1 MLHMTI
7 QLTHDEIF
15 YKKRTLCFVVENQRS
30 CKSQAFH
37 AIFFYFCPYIII
49 KEAKKVCYYFLNFKA
64 IKNMR
69 EREKERLI

>member
-1 MLHMTI
+1 MLHTTI

-37 AIFFYFCPYIII
+37 AIFFFISVHILLLKRQRRYVI
-49 KEAKKVCYYFLNFKA
+49 YFLNFKA

-69 EREKERLI
+69 KRD